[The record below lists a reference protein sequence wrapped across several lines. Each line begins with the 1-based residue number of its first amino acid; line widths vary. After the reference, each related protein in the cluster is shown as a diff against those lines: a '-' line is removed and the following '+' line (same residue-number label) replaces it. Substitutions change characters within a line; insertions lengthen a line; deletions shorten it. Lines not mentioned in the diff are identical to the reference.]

1 MAADS
6 GMYRTGPIVF
16 ATIRPSGAMTNVSG
30 TPVTPKSIAVAD
42 PGSSTRGHRTPEARA
57 KLSAADA
64 SSSNETPTKVTP

>member
-30 TPVTPKSIAVAD
+30 TPVTPKSIAVGRPGIVHERPPNAGGAREALRGRRPD
-42 PGSSTRGHRTPEARA
+42 PRTRRRRR
-57 KLSAADA
+57 
-64 SSSNETPTKVTP
+64 